1 MGRRLLR
8 HLTEA
13 MYEANAVDQM
23 KKTTVPGFYQSTV
36 SAKVILSANPVTKD
50 NAAKYYVLDSIY

>member
-1 MGRRLLR
+1 
-8 HLTEA
+8 